1 MNFKYDTN
9 TVVAGMERYLEANKV
24 RPDEFNIERE
34 EIYRVYES
42 LVRLTEPP
50 QAVVLDDY
58 ELDILYQ
65 YL

>member
-1 MNFKYDTN
+1 
-9 TVVAGMERYLEANKV
+9 MERYLEANKV

-50 QAVVLDDY
+50 QAVLLDDY
-58 ELDILYQ
+58 ELDLLYQ